1 MMRFPYPLYLQQH
14 KDPQETGQQTDQTSN
29 WTLAWICVAFW
40 GVILAIALLVTL

>member
-14 KDPQETGQQTDQTSN
+14 KDTPEGQQPTAEPSN

-40 GVILAIALLVTL
+40 GVIVGIALLVKL

>member
-14 KDPQETGQQTDQTSN
+14 KDPQEAGQQTDQISN